1 MFRMLIM
8 KWRKLLLELDIE
20 GYKSSLAHLEKLR
33 INDRVAK
40 SAIEQ
45 QLSEARR
52 KLLLMIM
59 EGGQ

>member
-1 MFRMLIM
+1 MIRTLIM

-20 GYKSSLAHLEKLR
+20 GYEKSLAHIEKQR
-33 INDRVAK
+33 INDNQA
-40 SAIEQ
+40 EQ
-45 QLSEARR
+45 IIQQHLSETRR